1 MFLKCSLSSIFL
13 DFKEQALSF
22 KYLLTLTFPTE
33 QVGNRYNKIY
43 SSSSSSESEDEE
55 GEEEEVQTVLEKE
68 AELSDL
74 EPKGFILILS
84 GDLIEIHLN
93 F

>member
-1 MFLKCSLSSIFL
+1 M
-13 DFKEQALSF
+13 
-22 KYLLTLTFPTE
+22 
-33 QVGNRYNKIY
+33 GNRYNKIY

-74 EPKGFILILS
+74 EPKGFILIHS
-84 GDLIEIHLN
+84 GNLIVIHLSDY
-93 F
+93 FSC